1 MAILFMA
8 IPSFRPRACGGHI
21 LRSACESDV
30 ADRAEDVTSCECGP
44 IAQEPVTNDLRF
56 RLSGGLRIR
65 DSAVMSETHTLL
77 LVDDDARL
85 RELIER
91 YLCEQGF
98 NVRAV
103 ANLAGMRRVLGE
115 RHVDLIVLDLM
126 LPDGDGLDAC
136 RRLRAEGV
144 ETPVI
149 MLTAKGDEIDRV
161 VGLEIGADDYLPKPI
176 GPRELLARIRA
187 RLRRAVAAPG
197 ASPRIG
203 APPVLFGPYTLHLT
217 SRQLERDGT
226 PLRMTS
232 GEFAVL
238 AALVQHARR
247 PLSRDH
253 LMNLARGEDHGAFD
267 RSIDV
272 MVSRL
277 RKLIEPDPRQPRYL
291 QTVWGIGYVFVPEGD
306 RQ

>member
-1 MAILFMA
+1 MT
-8 IPSFRPRACGGHI
+8 
-21 LRSACESDV
+21 E
-30 ADRAEDVTSCECGP
+30 
-44 IAQEPVTNDLRF
+44 AQ
-56 RLSGGLRIR
+56 
-65 DSAVMSETHTLL
+65 TLL

-91 YLCEQGF
+91 YLSEQGF
-98 NVRAV
+98 RVCAV
-103 ANLAGMRRVLGE
+103 ANLAGMRKVLAQ

-126 LPDGDGLDAC
+126 LPDGDGLEAC
-136 RRLRAEGV
+136 RRLRAEGI

-187 RLRRAVAAPG
+187 RLRRAVSAPR
-197 ASPRIG
+197 ATPRSG
-203 APPVLFGPYTLHLT
+203 TAPVTFGPYTL
-217 SRQLERDGT
+217 QLDTRMLDRDGV
-226 PLRMTS
+226 PIRLTS

-277 RKLIEPDPRQPRYL
+277 RKLVETDARQPRYL
-291 QTVWGIGYVFVPEGD
+291 QTVWGIGYVFVPEGE
-306 RQ
+306 RL

>member
-1 MAILFMA
+1 MSDS
-8 IPSFRPRACGGHI
+8 PS
-21 LRSACESDV
+21 
-30 ADRAEDVTSCECGP
+30 
-44 IAQEPVTNDLRF
+44 
-56 RLSGGLRIR
+56 
-65 DSAVMSETHTLL
+65 LL

-91 YLCEQGF
+91 YLIEQGF
-98 NVRAV
+98 KVRAV
-103 ANLAGMRRVLGE
+103 ANLAGMRRVLAE
-115 RHVDLIVLDLM
+115 HHVDLIVLDLM

-136 RRLRAEGV
+136 RRLRADGV

-187 RLRRAVAAPG
+187 RLRRATVAPRAAPRTG
-197 ASPRIG
+197 V
-203 APPVLFGPYTLHLT
+203 APVQFGPFTLQLDT
-217 SRQLERDGT
+217 RQLDRDGT
-226 PLRMTS
+226 PIRLTS

-238 AALVQHARR
+238 AALVQNARR
-247 PLSRDH
+247 PLSRDQ
-253 LMNLARGEDHGAFD
+253 LMHLARGADHGAFD

-277 RKLIEPDPRQPRYL
+277 RKLIEADPRQPRYL
-291 QTVWGIGYVFVPEGD
+291 QTVWGIGYVFVAEGE
-306 RQ
+306 RR

>member
-1 MAILFMA
+1 M
-8 IPSFRPRACGGHI
+8 
-21 LRSACESDV
+21 SDT
-30 ADRAEDVTSCECGP
+30 A
-44 IAQEPVTNDLRF
+44 
-56 RLSGGLRIR
+56 
-65 DSAVMSETHTLL
+65 TLL

-91 YLCEQGF
+91 YLLEQGF
-98 NVRAV
+98 QVRAV
-103 ANLAGMRRVLGE
+103 ANLAGMRRVLAE

-161 VGLEIGADDYLPKPI
+161 VGLEIGADDYLPKPV

-187 RLRRAVAAPG
+187 RLRRATAAPK
-197 ASPRIG
+197 AAPRIG
-203 APPVLFGPYTLHLT
+203 AGPVLFGPFTLQLDT
-217 SRQLERDGT
+217 RQLDRDGVAIR
-226 PLRMTS
+226 LTS

-253 LMNLARGEDHGAFD
+253 LMNMARGEDHGAFD

-277 RKLIEPDPRQPRYL
+277 RKLVEADPRQPRYL
-291 QTVWGIGYVFVPEGD
+291 QTVWGIGYVFVPEGE
-306 RQ
+306 RL

>member
-1 MAILFMA
+1 MSTA
-8 IPSFRPRACGGHI
+8 
-21 LRSACESDV
+21 
-30 ADRAEDVTSCECGP
+30 
-44 IAQEPVTNDLRF
+44 AQ
-56 RLSGGLRIR
+56 I
-65 DSAVMSETHTLL
+65 L

-85 RELIER
+85 RALIER
-91 YLCEQGF
+91 YLSEQGLR
-98 NVRAV
+98 VRAV
-103 ANLAGMRRVLGE
+103 ANLAGMRRALAE
-115 RHVDLIVLDLM
+115 RHIDLIVLDLM

-136 RRLRAEGV
+136 RQLRADGI

-161 VGLEIGADDYLPKPI
+161 VGLELGADDYLPKPV

-187 RLRRAVAAPG
+187 RLRRVPAAAGAAPRADSVPVCFGDYQLRLDTRQLSRGAVA
-197 ASPRIG
+197 
-203 APPVLFGPYTLHLT
+203 
-217 SRQLERDGT
+217 
-226 PLRMTS
+226 LRLTS

-247 PLSRDH
+247 PLTRDH

-277 RKLIEPDPRQPRYL
+277 RKLIEADPRHPRYL
-291 QTVWGIGYVFVPEGD
+291 QTVWGVGYVFVPEGD
-306 RQ
+306 LA